1 MITEFFNIFKN
12 NHSHDVKVYKV
23 KSLPLIPFFIST
35 QFPTNPT
42 SKQGNAPFSFLCS
55 YLVVFRHSNN
65 DSYCSLFIKMAA
77 H

>member
-1 MITEFFNIFKN
+1 MMTEFFNIFKN
-12 NHSHDVKVYKV
+12 NHSHDVKGYKV
-23 KSLPLIPFFIST
+23 KSLPLLSFFIST
-35 QFPTNPT
+35 QFPINPT

-55 YLVVFRHSNN
+55 CLVVFRNSNN